1 MIKPWDSKFKVNS
14 ALYDLNDRGAKAIY
28 NFIKQ
33 STICQNYTRILEI
46 QELKVH
52 TDLLNDLGP
61 DIKNIKELLNELYGF
76 VILKPIDDLNIFEQA
91 MVPWLI
97 AQSMGETPGQNYNND
112 KIYIVNDVGGKME
125 HGYRYSRTNQGGSIH
140 TDGVNV
146 KKPFDYFL
154 LHVISQGLLGGES
167 IMVNGLNVYNYLK
180 ENIPDVIT
188 ILSKNFLWEYKGVQ
202 KDQYYNE
209 PVLKLVNDIPM
220 WRYLRNYIEEASFKK
235 GINLSPEKIW
245 AMDCLDSVLES
256 SDFQLRYKLNNGE
269 TVFFNDRNI
278 FHGRGPYV
286 DAKGSKYFSDL
297 NKKRITDAVLKRTGL
312 RIWINITY

>member
-1 MIKPWDSKFKVNS
+1 LIKPWDSKFKVNS

-125 HGYRYSRTNQGGSIH
+125 HGYRYSRTNQ
-140 TDGVNV
+140 
-146 KKPFDYFL
+146 
-154 LHVISQGLLGGES
+154 
-167 IMVNGLNVYNYLK
+167 
-180 ENIPDVIT
+180 
-188 ILSKNFLWEYKGVQ
+188 
-202 KDQYYNE
+202 
-209 PVLKLVNDIPM
+209 
-220 WRYLRNYIEEASFKK
+220 
-235 GINLSPEKIW
+235 
-245 AMDCLDSVLES
+245 
-256 SDFQLRYKLNNGE
+256 
-269 TVFFNDRNI
+269 
-278 FHGRGPYV
+278 
-286 DAKGSKYFSDL
+286 
-297 NKKRITDAVLKRTGL
+297 
-312 RIWINITY
+312 